1 MSILPI
7 RSLLIRTSTM
17 PTERQPYRPG
27 RLLLLLL
34 SVPMLLLCLTVLGA
48 VGSLMAYLPW
58 PVFVAAVQD
67 PETLFALRMSLQTS
81 LLALLLALLLGV
93 PTAWLLARQSFPG
106 KALVS
111 TLLDLPMVTP
121 PLVAGIGLLFF
132 LGHQSWFGRQLAA
145 TGLEL
150 LFSPAGVVLAQTY
163 VASSLIVRTARA
175 AFQAVDP
182 EYAAVAATLGLAPG
196 WTLLLVDIPMA
207 ARGLAT
213 AAVLG
218 WARALGEFGA
228 TLMLA
233 GATRMHTETL
243 PMAVFL
249 NIASGETAIAVACA
263 LLLLGLAFLLLLA
276 LKLLAWRRPVSEA
289 GQAHVA

>member
-1 MSILPI
+1 MSI
-7 RSLLIRTSTM
+7 
-17 PTERQPYRPG
+17 ERRPYQTG
-27 RLLLLLL
+27 WGLLLLLGL
-34 SVPMLLLCLTVLGA
+34 PMVLLCLMVLGA
-48 VGSLMAYLPW
+48 VGSLVAYLPW
-58 PVFVAAVQD
+58 PVFLEAVQD

-93 PTAWLLARQSFPG
+93 PTGWLLARQSFPG
-106 KALVS
+106 KVLVS

-132 LGHQSWFGRQLAA
+132 LGQQSGFGQQLAA
-145 TGLEL
+145 TGLQL

-196 WTLLLVDIPMA
+196 WTLLLVELPLA

-263 LLLLGLAFLLLLA
+263 LLLLGLAFLLLLL
-276 LKLLAWRRPVSEA
+276 LKLLAWRPAEHSGRT
-289 GQAHVA
+289 AHVA